1 MEKPLQFRKDKPQG
15 SKASAG
21 WSFYHKQIYHLP
33 IHPKITVHNQVCR
46 DQPSQSPG
54 SRSAY
59 LRKKSKEILFDI
71 IRIVEQFCTDFWG
84 ERMDKSTCQGM
95 EWNGRKPSKER
106 ADKRKNARTNTR
118 THIRTNE
125 CTKERTPTQ
134 TNERTNK
141 RKNEWTSER
150 THERTN
156 QRANQRA
163 NQRTNERTHSRTN
176 QPTNQSTNKHTHER
190 LKG

>member
-33 IHPKITVHNQVCR
+33 IHPEITVHNQVCR

-134 TNERTNK
+134 TNERTKERMNE
-141 RKNEWTSER
+141 RKNAR
-150 THERTN
+150 TNEPTREPTREPTN
-156 QRANQRA
+156 QR
-163 NQRTNERTHSRTN
+163 THALTHEPTN
-176 QPTNQSTNKHTHER
+176 QPINQQTHARTPER
-190 LKG
+190 VIK